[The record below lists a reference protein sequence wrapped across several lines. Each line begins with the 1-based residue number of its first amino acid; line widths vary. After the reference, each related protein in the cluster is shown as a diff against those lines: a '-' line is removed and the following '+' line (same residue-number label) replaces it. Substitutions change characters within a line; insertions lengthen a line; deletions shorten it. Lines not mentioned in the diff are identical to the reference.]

1 MKIVL
6 TKRTPFSK
14 PDGISHF
21 LFSLANELIA
31 RGHEVVGVTTK
42 DPDKDRIAE
51 RFSYPHLPRITTLTE
66 AAGKGYLFEVQT
78 WLENG
83 SREIAS
89 HRPDLIVVN
98 GAVPCHYTAP
108 SVTVAHDADG
118 QSFPGVLWLWP
129 RRVYKAVTYRRT
141 DRLITT
147 CSELVP
153 QVARDAFFP
162 VDKIEVIPTCITP
175 ELYHPRPLQER
186 KPYIIHM
193 GMQRYK
199 NPLATIQAFLP
210 FADRA
215 TLSIVG
221 KITSKVR
228 RYVDSLPLHQ
238 KSKIELPGIVSS
250 DELKRLLEMARV
262 VSVPSRYDIPVASP
276 TVLEAFAAHT
286 PVVSSPCVS
295 RDIFEHGVNGLL
307 ADQESE
313 YIRAFEVL
321 LSDDAK
327 WQVLSK
333 GAANTVYRFSAASI
347 ADRYLTLFSDANS
360 FASKAV

>member
-6 TKRTPFSK
+6 TKRTPFSR

-42 DPDKDRIAE
+42 DQEIDQVAK
-51 RFSYPHLPRITTLTE
+51 RFSYPHLPHITTLTE
-66 AAGKGYLFEVQT
+66 NAGTGYLFEVQT
-78 WLENG
+78 WLQYG
-83 SREIAS
+83 SKEIAS
-89 HRPDLIVVN
+89 LQPDLVLVN

-108 SVTVAHDADG
+108 SVTIAHDADG
-118 QSFPGVLWLWP
+118 QSFPEALWLWP
-129 RRVYKAVTYRRT
+129 RRGYKALTYRRT
-141 DRLITT
+141 DRLVTT

-153 QVARDAFFP
+153 QVSRDAFFP
-162 VDKIEVIPTCITP
+162 AEKIVVIPTCITP
-175 ELYHPRPLQER
+175 ELYHPRPLRER
-186 KPYIIHM
+186 NLHIVHM
-193 GMQRYK
+193 GMQSYK
-199 NPLATIQAFLP
+199 NPLATIEAFLP
-210 FADRA
+210 FAEKA

-221 KITSKVR
+221 KITPKVR
-228 RYVDSLPLHQ
+228 HYVDSLPSHQ

-250 DELKRLLEMARV
+250 DELKRLIETARV

-295 RDIFEHGVNGLL
+295 KDIFEHGVNGLL
-307 ADQESE
+307 ADEASD
-313 YIRAFEVL
+313 YNCAFEML
-321 LSDDAK
+321 LFDDKK
-327 WQVLSK
+327 WEILSK
-333 GAANTVYRFSAASI
+333 GAADTVDRFSAANI
-347 ADRYLTLFSDANS
+347 ADRYLALFPAANS